1 MSNCPNHCGET
12 FAENFQNMLSGTAQ
26 PYPLI
31 KSPGLI
37 DIGIVT
43 DGLKLYLLTLDRFAA
58 SLLL

>member
-1 MSNCPNHCGET
+1 
-12 FAENFQNMLSGTAQ
+12 MLSGTAQ

-31 KSPGLI
+31 KSTGLI